1 MYWSMKLLCLSALL
15 LSSACS
21 LYSSRE
27 SFIQNGTPIITASLT
42 HESQELTPKIQ
53 EIQSCKYYQPL
64 KSSATT
70 QKEKRI
76 ALIIANSEY
85 LISSLNLQSTKEDG
99 RKVAHELSKSN
110 FEVILC
116 QNSSLSDIET
126 ITYYFIKSKID
137 EDEIPLTMIFY
148 YSGHGVII
156 PSFEEMLKNNREYY
170 SNLSQKMTKKIQKK
184 TLIKQPL
191 ELIDPNDKI
200 SAKIRANKLARQHIT
215 ERLIK
220 PLCEYDNKPQ
230 EKTSSYL
237 VPSDICKEEKKSLAK
252 SYSKDNLFS
261 VNNLLK
267 NISNQLKLS
276 QNKKIFI
283 IIDACNSPPDDII
296 EYEKISNNFETKGGK
311 VSPNSSLA
319 APDFSVID
327 LERMLVLYGATPGSF
342 SGANK
347 DSGGIL
353 TSHLLEGIRS
363 GVSAT
368 SILYTAS
375 SATTE
380 TNEEQRSD
388 NDLRLKNLG
397 FPWLIGATGMF
408 MDFYFRPIYQSTLP
422 WN

>member
-1 MYWSMKLLCLSALL
+1 VNWLKLFCLSTLL
-15 LSSACS
+15 LNSACS
-21 LYSSRE
+21 LYSSQE
-27 SFIQNGTPIITASLT
+27 NFIQNGTPIITTSLV
-42 HESQELTPKIQ
+42 HESQDLVQKIQ
-53 EIQSCKYYQPL
+53 EIQSCKYYPPV

-76 ALIIANSEY
+76 ALIITNSDY

-99 RKVAHELSKSN
+99 IKVAHELSKSN

-116 QNSSLSDIET
+116 QNSPLLDIET
-126 ITYYFIKSKID
+126 ITYYFIKSKIH

-156 PSFEEMLKNNREYY
+156 PSFEETLKNNREYH
-170 SNLSQKMTKKIQKK
+170 SNLSQKVAKKIQRKNP
-184 TLIKQPL
+184 IKPVL
-191 ELIDPNDKI
+191 ELIDSNDEISIKI
-200 SAKIRANKLARQHIT
+200 QLNTLARQQIK
-215 ERLIK
+215 ERLTK

-237 VPSDICKEEKKSLAK
+237 VPSDICKIEEKGLAK

-261 VNNLLK
+261 VNNFLK
-267 NISNQLKLS
+267 NLANQLKLS
-276 QNKKIFI
+276 QNKKAFI

-296 EYEKISNNFETKGGK
+296 EYETISNFEIKGGK
-311 VSPNSSLA
+311 VSLNSSLA

-327 LERMLVLYGATPGSF
+327 LEKMLVLYGATPGSF

-347 DSGGIL
+347 DVGGIL
-353 TSHLLEGIRS
+353 TSHFLEGIRN

-368 SILYTAS
+368 SILYEAS
-375 SATTE
+375 SATTQ
-380 TNEEQRSD
+380 TNEEHR
-388 NDLRLKNLG
+388 NDGALSLKNLG

>member
-1 MYWSMKLLCLSALL
+1 MHWLKLLCLSTLL
-15 LSSACS
+15 LNSACS
-21 LYSSRE
+21 LYSSQE
-27 SFIQNGTPIITASLT
+27 SFIQNGTPIVTASLT
-42 HESQELTPKIQ
+42 HETQDLTQKIQ
-53 EIQSCKYYQPL
+53 EIQSCKYYPPL

-85 LISSLNLQSTKEDG
+85 FISSLNLQSAKEDG

-116 QNSSLSDIET
+116 QNSPLLDIEI
-126 ITYYFIKSKID
+126 ITYHFIKTKIE

-156 PSFEEMLKNNREYY
+156 PSFEEMLKNNREYH
-170 SNLSQKMTKKIQKK
+170 SNLSQKVAKK
-184 TLIKQPL
+184 TQRKDTIKPTL
-191 ELIDPNDKI
+191 ELIDPHDEISIKI
-200 SAKIRANKLARQHIT
+200 QLNSLARQQIT
-215 ERLIK
+215 EKLTFTK

-237 VPSDICKEEKKSLAK
+237 VPSDTCKVEEKGLAN
-252 SYSKDNLFS
+252 SYSRDNLFS
-261 VNNLLK
+261 VNNFLK
-267 NISNQLKLS
+267 NLANQLKLS
-276 QNKKIFI
+276 RNKKAFI

-296 EYEKISNNFETKGGK
+296 EYEKASNVETKGGK
-311 VSPNSSLA
+311 VSLTSSLA

-347 DSGGIL
+347 DIGGIL
-353 TSHLLEGIRS
+353 TNHFLEGIRN

-368 SILYTAS
+368 SILYEAS
-375 SATTE
+375 SATVE
-380 TNEEQRSD
+380 TNTEHRS
-388 NDLRLKNLG
+388 NGDLNLKNLG

>member
-1 MYWSMKLLCLSALL
+1 MRCLMICLSCVVIF
-15 LSSACS
+15 SSGCG
-21 LYSSRE
+21 LYPSQE
-27 SFIQNGTPIITASLT
+27 SFIQNGTPVVTSLLT
-42 HESQELTPKIQ
+42 HESQDLTPKIY

-70 QKEKRI
+70 QKERRI

-85 LISSLNLQSTKEDG
+85 FISSLNLQSTKEDG

-116 QNSSLSDIET
+116 QNSPLSDIET
-126 ITYYFIKSKID
+126 ITHYFVKSKIE

-156 PSFEEMLKNNREYY
+156 PSFEEMLKNNRQYHD
-170 SNLSQKMTKKIQKK
+170 NLAQKIARKTQKIKPIKKVSDF
-184 TLIKQPL
+184 
-191 ELIDPNDKI
+191 DPNDELSVKI
-200 SAKIRANKLARQHIT
+200 KANKLARQHLT
-215 ERLIK
+215 ERLTK
-220 PLCEYDNKPQ
+220 PLCEYNNKPQ

-237 VPSDICKEEKKSLAK
+237 VPSDICKSEKKGLAK

-261 VNNLLK
+261 INDFLK
-267 NISNQLKLS
+267 NLSNQLKLS
-276 QNKKIFI
+276 QNKKAFL

-296 EYEKISNNFETKGGK
+296 EYEKISQNLEIKGGK
-311 VSPNSSLA
+311 VSLTSSLA

-347 DSGGIL
+347 DVGGIL
-353 TSHLLEGIRS
+353 TSHLLEGIRN

-375 SATTE
+375 SATTQ
-380 TNEEQRSD
+380 TNETFRTND
-388 NDLRLKNLG
+388 DLRLKNLG

>member
-1 MYWSMKLLCLSALL
+1 MRWLKLLCLNAFLL
-15 LSSACS
+15 NSACS
-21 LYSSRE
+21 LYSSQE
-27 SFIQNGTPIITASLT
+27 NFIQNGTPIVTASLT
-42 HESQELTPKIQ
+42 HETQDLTQKIQ
-53 EIQSCKYYQPL
+53 EIQSCKYYPPV

-116 QNSSLSDIET
+116 QNSPLIDIET
-126 ITYYFIKSKID
+126 ISYYFIKSKIE

-156 PSFEEMLKNNREYY
+156 PSFEEMLKNNREYH
-170 SNLSQKMTKKIQKK
+170 SNLSQKVAKKIQRANS
-184 TLIKQPL
+184 IKPSL
-191 ELIDPNDKI
+191 ELIDPNDEI
-200 SAKIRANKLARQHIT
+200 SAKIRENTLARQQIT
-215 ERLIK
+215 ERLTK
-220 PLCEYDNKPQ
+220 PLCEYDNRPQ

-237 VPSDICKEEKKSLAK
+237 VPSDICKIEEKGLAK

-261 VNNLLK
+261 VNNFLK
-267 NISNQLKLS
+267 NLANQLKLS
-276 QNKKIFI
+276 RNKKAFI

-296 EYEKISNNFETKGGK
+296 EYEKISSNFETKGGK
-311 VSPNSSLA
+311 VSLNSSLA

-347 DSGGIL
+347 DIGGIL
-353 TSHLLEGIRS
+353 TSHFLEGIRN

-368 SILYTAS
+368 SILYAAS
-375 SATTE
+375 TATTE
-380 TNEEQRSD
+380 TNEEHRT
-388 NDLRLKNLG
+388 NGDLGLKNLG

>member
-1 MYWSMKLLCLSALL
+1 MNLLKKLLCFGVILNNG
-15 LSSACS
+15 CS
-21 LYSSRE
+21 LYSSPE
-27 SFIQNGTPIITASLT
+27 NFVQNGMSIITTSLT
-42 HESQELTPKIQ
+42 HESQDLVQNIE
-53 EIQSCKYYQPL
+53 EIKSCKYYPPL
-64 KSSATT
+64 KSPATT

-85 LISSLNLQSTKEDG
+85 LVSSLNLQSTKEDG

-116 QNSSLSDIET
+116 QNSPLLDIET
-126 ITYYFIKSKID
+126 ITHYFIKSKIE

-156 PSFEEMLKNNREYY
+156 PSFEEMLKNNQEYH
-170 SNLSQKMTKKIQKK
+170 SNLSQKIAKKFQKANIIQS
-184 TLIKQPL
+184 Q
-191 ELIDPNDKI
+191 EMIDPNDEIAIKI
-200 SAKIRANKLARQHIT
+200 KANKLARQYIVEKLT
-215 ERLIK
+215 K
-220 PLCEYDNKPQ
+220 PFCKYENKPQ

-237 VPSDICKEEKKSLAK
+237 VPSDICKMENKGMTQN
-252 SYSKDNLFS
+252 YSKDNLFS
-261 VNNLLK
+261 INNFLK
-267 NISNQLKLS
+267 NLANQLKLS
-276 QNKKIFI
+276 QNKKAFI

-296 EYEKISNNFETKGGK
+296 EYNGQTANNFETKGGK
-311 VSPNSSLA
+311 ISLTSSLA

-368 SILYTAS
+368 SILYAAS
-375 SATTE
+375 SATTQ
-380 TNEEQRSD
+380 TNEEHRSNGD
-388 NDLRLKNLG
+388 VGLKNLG